1 MRQDTILSLSG
12 LLGCWAH
19 TIPGLAFPPHALL
32 FYGCSYYYLDSL
44 RCPFVQNSRA
54 LGSSTFSSKL
64 GFFFYCLGILAGCCH
79 LSQVPITIFHPPSL
93 FFFFPQES
101 QEERHFQQGFPPCR
115 LSCTDFN
122 HCLAW
127 KRERAF
133 LRMSYRGMQRLP
145 PFSLPTH

>member
-19 TIPGLAFPPHALL
+19 IIPGLAFPPHALL

-93 FFFFPQES
+93 FFFFHKKARKKDIFS
-101 QEERHFQQGFPPCR
+101 KVSLLAGFHAQT
-115 LSCTDFN
+115 LII
-122 HCLAW
+122 A
-127 KRERAF
+127 
-133 LRMSYRGMQRLP
+133 LP
-145 PFSLPTH
+145 GKGKELF